1 MMRERCSSSSAPS
14 GHVREARRARARARR
29 ASAGVIVAQQR
40 LRVLAARHERTG
52 ELQALR
58 RLQHQQHAL
67 GAGELG
73 RLVDQEF
80 VQLLAA
86 AQLVQAQ
93 AGVDQPLER
102 LAQARLA
109 REVRGAPLADEPA
122 PARVREPRA
131 RRSRGASSILLR

>member
-1 MMRERCSSSSAPS
+1 MSRSSA
-14 GHVREARRARARARR
+14 V
-29 ASAGVIVAQQR
+29 
-40 LRVLAARHERTG
+40 RVLAARHQRAG
-52 ELQALR
+52 ELQPVR

-80 VQLLAA
+80 VQLGGA

-102 LAQARLA
+102 LAQ
-109 REVRGAPLADEPA
+109 VRFAGEMRSAPLAA
-122 PARVREPRA
+122 TG
-131 RRSRGASSILLR
+131 GACAHP